1 MVVRMG
7 GKRIETVTIR
17 PCAATRIV
25 CFYFD
30 KVCNRQRIEQSCWEV
45 IKGSEEMRL
54 GILSEK
60 YEGGGPATI
69 STGEGDSGGVSYG
82 TYQFATNT
90 GTVDNFI
97 AWLIEQGGVKAGYG
111 AMLEKYPAGSLE
123 FSNQW
128 TWIAENEADF
138 GEWQDEFVKPR
149 YYDAAYEYAKEYGL
163 AVELPFALQ
172 AVLFSNAI
180 QHGAYWA
187 GRLVAESYNPDPVE
201 WITTIYDTKL
211 NDMSWSSGAPSLRY
225 GLFNRWENEKQD
237 AIKLLEI

>member
-1 MVVRMG
+1 
-7 GKRIETVTIR
+7 
-17 PCAATRIV
+17 
-25 CFYFD
+25 
-30 KVCNRQRIEQSCWEV
+30 
-45 IKGSEEMRL
+45 MRL
-54 GILSEK
+54 GVLSEK
-60 YEGGGPATI
+60 YEDGGPATI

-82 TYQFATNT
+82 QYQFATNT
-90 GTVDNFI
+90 GTVDNFV
-97 AWLIEQGGVKAGYG
+97 AWLLAQGGVKAGYG

-128 TWIAENEADF
+128 LWIAENEADF

-163 AVELPFALQ
+163 SVELPFALQ

-187 GRLVAESYNPDPVE
+187 GRLIAESYDADPVK
-201 WITTIYDTKL
+201 WITTVYDTKL
-211 NDMSWSSGAPSLRY
+211 NDMSWSSGAPSLRE

-237 AIKLLEI
+237 AIALLDKV